1 MFTANNPTP
10 RIKGRP
16 HPFAMGPMARSREQG
31 CRSAGL
37 RPVSETLL
45 IPLYFRALESRR
57 SDPMVRDPM
66 ADTMVS
72 RIDYDFSRFGP
83 PDLTCTATLMRIR
96 EFDRLTS
103 AFLEKHP
110 GSCVVNIGCG
120 LDTRFFRMDNG
131 HVLWFDLDFPDVIAF
146 RRQFLKES
154 ARCRFIPG
162 SVLDSAWCDA
172 LPADCGE
179 RLLLLAEGVMPYLP
193 EAGVRQLVATLATR
207 FPGARLVFDV
217 VSPLQA
223 LLTHFNPVLMATKAR
238 FRWGLARGT
247 HVERWAR
254 GVRLEHEIFYFDQP
268 EPRLGWYNCLRLFPH
283 IARGFSIL
291 QLKLGP
297 PKIP

>member
-1 MFTANNPTP
+1 M
-10 RIKGRP
+10 
-16 HPFAMGPMARSREQG
+16 
-31 CRSAGL
+31 
-37 RPVSETLL
+37 SETLL

-57 SDPMVRDPM
+57 SDPMVRDPL
-66 ADTMVS
+66 ADTMVG

-146 RRQFLKES
+146 RRQFLKET

-162 SVLDSAWCDA
+162 SALDSAWCDA
-172 LPADCGE
+172 LPADCGK

-193 EAGVRQLVATLATR
+193 EAGVRQLVATLTTR

-238 FRWGLARGT
+238 FRWGLARGAR
-247 HVERWAR
+247 VERWAR